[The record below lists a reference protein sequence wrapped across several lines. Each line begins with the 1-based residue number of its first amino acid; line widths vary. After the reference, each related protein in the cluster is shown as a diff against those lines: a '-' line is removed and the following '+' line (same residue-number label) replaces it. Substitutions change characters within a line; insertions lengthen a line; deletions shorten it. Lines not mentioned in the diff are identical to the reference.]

1 VAAVSGASPSS
12 ALVDAPSRSLIQR
25 TLGADARFVE
35 HMRVNP
41 RKSLLRPALLRL
53 RGFCGIGA
61 SPFVFHIV
69 IAPSDSDSYLSEI
82 YLESMKG
89 RLFRMEPCTVADG
102 NVTLHFRSNDGFSYW
117 IAGDGYGDAKLRNS
131 GP

>member
-1 VAAVSGASPSS
+1 
-12 ALVDAPSRSLIQR
+12 
-25 TLGADARFVE
+25 
-35 HMRVNP
+35 MR
-41 RKSLLRPALLRL
+41 RALLITVMLIGAAGIATSSQTVYPKLTRETL
-53 RGFCGIGA
+53 VGTWEAICGIGA

-69 IAPSDSDSYLSEI
+69 FAPSDSDSYLSEI

-89 RLFRMEPCTVADG
+89 RLFRMESCTVADG

-117 IAGDGYGDAKLRNS
+117 IAGDGYGDAKLGNS

>member
-1 VAAVSGASPSS
+1 
-12 ALVDAPSRSLIQR
+12 
-25 TLGADARFVE
+25 
-35 HMRVNP
+35 MR
-41 RKSLLRPALLRL
+41 RALLITVMLIGAAGIATSSQTVYPKLTRETL
-53 RGFCGIGA
+53 VGTWEAICGIGA

-69 IAPSDSDSYLSEI
+69 FAPSDSDSYLSEI

-89 RLFRMEPCTVADG
+89 RLFRVESCMVADG

-117 IAGDGYGDAKLRNS
+117 IAGDGYGDAKLGNC